1 MQGQV
6 FCRDRRLKRPSLD
19 RVKIETAIDRTPA
32 LDAPAPA
39 HDCPEHVEYSSLD
52 VSIFSLD
59 VSIFIF
65 GFSIC
70 DAPDAHS
77 LRWSSTEQFG
87 NLIVVAR
94 EIVYRL

>member
-6 FCRDRRLKRPSLD
+6 FCRDRWLKRPSLD
-19 RVKIETAIDRTPA
+19 RVKIETAIDRTQA

-39 HDCPEHVEYSSLD
+39 HDCPEHVEYS
-52 VSIFSLD
+52 SLD